1 MKIDGVIKNPLQ
13 LPKVEIEKENQA
25 GFSDVLKNALNQVND
40 LQVQSR
46 ELDEL
51 LAMGKAESLH
61 EVTVAAEKAS
71 IALQFTIEIKNKII
85 DAYKEITRM
94 QI

>member
-1 MKIDGVIKNPLQ
+1 MKIESVIKNPLQ
-13 LPKVEIEKENQA
+13 QIKPKEESAAK
-25 GFSDVLKNALNQVND
+25 GFGQVLKNALDEVNA
-40 LQVQSR
+40 LQVKSR
-46 ELDEL
+46 ELDDL

-61 EVTVAAEKAS
+61 EVSIASEKAY
-71 IALQFTIEIKNKII
+71 IALQFTIEVKNKII